1 MKIGQIIPFTG
12 FTLMMLTAQAIA
24 LWIATPMRNA
34 GIVAFED
41 PGSMANPLIFIGM
54 LLVFTFIMIMIIKL
68 GGRRILSLI
77 IAGSIFFSLMYIFIS
92 AVSIISGM
100 TDITVVTAVLLAGA
114 TTAALYIYPEWYVID
129 TIGVLVAGG
138 LAAIFGISLEVLP
151 VILLLIILS
160 VYDAI
165 SVYRTK
171 HMITLADGV
180 VESKAP
186 IFVMLPKKRDFSFVR
201 GDLRISDKK
210 EERGAFVLGMGDLI
224 MPSILVVSAY
234 IWVDSPGVIFNMSYP
249 VLGAIAGAVF
259 GMALLMYIAG
269 KGNAHAGLPPLNGCT
284 ILGFIAGSLVAG
296 AGICI

>member
-1 MKIGQIIPFTG
+1 MNNRQIIPFAG
-12 FTLMMLTAQAIA
+12 FTTMMLAAQMIA

-34 GIVAFED
+34 GMVAFED
-41 PGSMANPLIFIGM
+41 PASMANPLIFIGM
-54 LLVFTFIMIMIIKL
+54 LLVFTFIMIVIIKL

-77 IAGSIFFSLMYIFIS
+77 IAGSIFLSLVYIFTSALSAITGLTDLTAIIALLIS
-92 AVSIISGM
+92 CA
-100 TDITVVTAVLLAGA
+100 VTAV
-114 TTAALYIYPEWYVID
+114 LYIYPEWYVID

-138 LAAIFGISLEVLP
+138 LAALIGISLEILP

-180 VESKAP
+180 VQSKAP
-186 IFVMLPKKRDFSFVR
+186 IFVMLPKERDFSFVR
-201 GDLRISDKK
+201 GDLKISDKK

-234 IWVDSPGVIFNMSYP
+234 IWIDAPGVIFDISYP
-249 VLGAIAGAVF
+249 VIGAIAGAVL
-259 GMALLMYIAG
+259 GMGLLMYIAG
-269 KGNAHAGLPPLNGCT
+269 RGDAHAGLPPLNGCT
-284 ILGFIAGSLVAG
+284 IIGFIAGCLAAG
-296 AGICI
+296 AGACI